1 MGLSLHHKAN
11 LSCCFSIS
19 RFLQPPNSSLPFSR
33 AKNVSPLSHAL
44 KDEFYNAVVC
54 QYEID
59 SVSSLRFCPWYQ
71 IVTATH
77 SGDDCW
83 LTVPRNNSAGIVE
96 RVTQL
101 RCIASLQLGHSKIC
115 WYLLSRRR
123 FPRDKVRRLREDN
136 RAVLVYSCLTFIS
149 CLWWSFWISVVGLMM
164 FGTVF

>member
-1 MGLSLHHKAN
+1 MVFEPDGYWRKQLKVFLFYLKKNSVLYHTQSSKMGLSLHHKAN

-59 SVSSLRFCPWYQ
+59 SVSSLRFCPGYQ
-71 IVTATH
+71 IVTATY

-83 LTVPRNNSAGIVE
+83 LTAPSNNSAGIVE

-101 RCIASLQLGHSKIC
+101 RCTVLHHCNQVILKSVGIYCQE
-115 WYLLSRRR
+115 
-123 FPRDKVRRLREDN
+123 ED
-136 RAVLVYSCLTFIS
+136 FQ
-149 CLWWSFWISVVGLMM
+149 
-164 FGTVF
+164 GTRSGD